1 MYKVYVSGAPT
12 DVKHPAQTKAF
23 YEKIGFVCEEIF
35 FKLMNHIYT
44 LIQ

>member
-12 DVKHPAQTKAF
+12 DVKNPAKTKAF
-23 YEKIGFVCEEIF
+23 YEKIGLVCEEIF

-44 LIQ
+44 VIQ